1 MILLPHRSRRMTIV
15 MPGVSNLP
23 LYRVLL
29 LGKIEEA
36 IKSGWGFK
44 RCISKKRIRD
54 LVKGLN

>member
-1 MILLPHRSRRMTIV
+1 MTIV